1 MHTNAYAYTTAFT
14 VHYDAFWMHSTAFTY
29 IIRHRSASAC
39 TRASMQRP
47 HKGVDAHGCAEVR
60 GSVQD
65 CTKNARGECTRMQMN
80 ARKKQHNARKRDA
93 QTPAPLC
100 ARNPLFRGYVS
111 YAHELDM
118 KWWKPSD
125 QFADAPRRT
134 SSASSV
140 ELRARF

>member
-1 MHTNAYAYTTAFT
+1 MYASATFAFSHARTIWRSQDECTRMHTNAYAYTTAFT

-65 CTKNARGECTRMQMN
+65 CTKNARGEMHENATECTKKATKCTKTRCAKPPPNLRKTPPYSGYAVMQFM
-80 ARKKQHNARKRDA
+80 Q
-93 QTPAPLC
+93 LC
-100 ARNPLFRGYVS
+100 SL
-111 YAHELDM
+111 
-118 KWWKPSD
+118 
-125 QFADAPRRT
+125 
-134 SSASSV
+134 
-140 ELRARF
+140 